1 MKFFVFLPFFIRNAS
16 ETQKGAVAPFLS
28 FFAFYGLRIAVIL
41 CPLLLLQKLTEE
53 VITPVDG
60 FVA

>member
-1 MKFFVFLPFFIRNAS
+1 MKFFCISSVFHPKCVRNTKRS
-16 ETQKGAVAPFLS
+16 RNPFLL

-41 CPLLLLQKLTEE
+41 CPLLLLQKLTED

>member
-1 MKFFVFLPFFIRNAS
+1 MKFFCISSVFHPKCVRNTKRS
-16 ETQKGAVAPFLS
+16 RSPFLL

-41 CPLLLLQKLTEE
+41 CPLLLLQKLTED